1 MAPPHRVV
9 DEDYDAGPSAGKPGS
24 LARPRTAS
32 VHSIA
37 SPGPHMRESRHDA
50 FPPPS
55 STTRSPPVS
64 TAGQRPSPPYR
75 PGSSLTHPP
84 SPQSARNG
92 TSNRSPPS
100 PFSRG
105 GSSQPRDKTPSL
117 KRGMDE
123 DLPVE
128 SKRSRVDVMNPVP
141 SVFPPPPSTDA
152 RSSPSIGLGRGR
164 FDPVMDTRM
173 SESPKEPALP
183 PIATLP
189 QPPDSPRAPSGKGGP
204 GEGLQR
210 MESWDDVDHGTAEH
224 HRCAVWSPDDPH
236 HTLTSP
242 ESAARLHPM
251 DPAADPPHG
260 MPDGGKADDERSSF
274 EPDNARGS
282 EPARTS
288 TLTLRTEDVSGPLG
302 DGDYVH
308 PLAIARLRLVERTCH
323 HPSRGLRRGALEVGA
338 NTRSVGGIAIWRE
351 SYSTWT
357 DRGRRPP
364 HSSYYNGPPPL
375 DSAYGSDP
383 VGQIGVHYPR
393 EILRIERDYSGGE
406 LIQFHPTF
414 PLELEGRVT
423 PVQHQES
430 MNQINEILISAH
442 RLLPSFIH
450 NALGILTLYISTLFI
465 PSHYDKE
472 MRRLRLLID
481 QLNREIYNPQG
492 LNILWP
498 QRSAF
503 QFLEIEYY

>member
-1 MAPPHRVV
+1 M
-9 DEDYDAGPSAGKPGS
+9 
-24 LARPRTAS
+24 T
-32 VHSIA
+32 
-37 SPGPHMRESRHDA
+37 
-50 FPPPS
+50 
-55 STTRSPPVS
+55 STTELPNT
-64 TAGQRPSPPYR
+64 TA
-75 PGSSLTHPP
+75 
-84 SPQSARNG
+84 
-92 TSNRSPPS
+92 
-100 PFSRG
+100 
-105 GSSQPRDKTPSL
+105 
-117 KRGMDE
+117 
-123 DLPVE
+123 
-128 SKRSRVDVMNPVP
+128 
-141 SVFPPPPSTDA
+141 
-152 RSSPSIGLGRGR
+152 
-164 FDPVMDTRM
+164 
-173 SESPKEPALP
+173 
-183 PIATLP
+183 
-189 QPPDSPRAPSGKGGP
+189 AP
-204 GEGLQR
+204 
-210 MESWDDVDHGTAEH
+210 
-224 HRCAVWSPDDPH
+224 VWSPDDPH

-282 EPARTS
+282 EPSPDVNLDFAS
-288 TLTLRTEDVSGPLG
+288 TEDVSGPLG

-308 PLAIARLRLVERTCH
+308 PLAVAETAPGRANLPPPQSGAQTGSVR
-323 HPSRGLRRGALEVGA
+323 SRGRIPDPLEVLPFG
-338 NTRSVGGIAIWRE
+338 E
-351 SYSTWT
+351 SPTQHGP